1 MKRKHPVKI
10 KPNQHRGDVVASIL
24 RPASLALFPLNVP
37 PEVAARPA
45 PSALLQHLVAV
56 EPGGRLSL
64 RARNGRA
71 QKSLDG
77 GKLTFAWKSNQ
88 ARHLASEDSH
98 GLCSLVVF
106 DLM

>member
-1 MKRKHPVKI
+1 M
-10 KPNQHRGDVVASIL
+10 ASIL

-64 RARNGRA
+64 RARKVWMEVN
-71 QKSLDG
+71 
-77 GKLTFAWKSNQ
+77 
-88 ARHLASEDSH
+88 
-98 GLCSLVVF
+98 
-106 DLM
+106 